1 MTQEQLNAIQEQTK
15 KITNPKL
22 LEVMRTLKKCA
33 EEKTNPEPQY
43 QVDYIDNLMEA
54 RLLAPVTVTDM
65 SGENEN
71 QMKVQF
77 SHLTNPQ
84 NEKYFMVF
92 TDMETMQKNINDIS
106 KICVIA
112 VTYKDL
118 SAMLSQPKC
127 AMKGFV
133 INPFTENIICG
144 PKQAEVIANYIRQ
157 KKFNSGEL
165 TVINEVTGVP
175 DTVTK
180 PITSYF
186 DSRKDIKK
194 AYIMNMRKINQL
206 NRLIIVDF
214 EGEDDKFNDFTKDF
228 TEKADNRHQLIRIAC
243 HLHGN
248 KGGKLG
254 SLLDGSTARR
264 LFLIRSFR
272 HLEAGKHLVVGF
284 RVAVYI
290 FYKSPLLL
298 QGNSGDMAHQL
309 FVKFITFLTD
319 GEVSNHSGKSRSNST
334 VQSGNTTATGDG
346 IATRHFIQKFLYC
359 QIN

>member
-106 KICVIA
+106 KICIIA

-118 SAMLSQPKC
+118 SAMLSQTNRKQIFPYQ
-127 AMKGFV
+127 
-133 INPFTENIICG
+133 IC
-144 PKQAEVIANYIRQ
+144 
-157 KKFNSGEL
+157 
-165 TVINEVTGVP
+165 
-175 DTVTK
+175 
-180 PITSYF
+180 
-186 DSRKDIKK
+186 
-194 AYIMNMRKINQL
+194 
-206 NRLIIVDF
+206 
-214 EGEDDKFNDFTKDF
+214 
-228 TEKADNRHQLIRIAC
+228 
-243 HLHGN
+243 
-248 KGGKLG
+248 
-254 SLLDGSTARR
+254 
-264 LFLIRSFR
+264 
-272 HLEAGKHLVVGF
+272 
-284 RVAVYI
+284 
-290 FYKSPLLL
+290 
-298 QGNSGDMAHQL
+298 
-309 FVKFITFLTD
+309 
-319 GEVSNHSGKSRSNST
+319 
-334 VQSGNTTATGDG
+334 
-346 IATRHFIQKFLYC
+346 
-359 QIN
+359 

>member
-1 MTQEQLNAIQEQTK
+1 MKTVTKYNFLRERNIINDTGTVEHDTGTDKENNQPETARSDENAE
-15 KITNPKL
+15 
-22 LEVMRTLKKCA
+22 KCA

-144 PKQAEVIANYIRQ
+144 PQQAEVIANYIRQ
-157 KKFNSGEL
+157 KNS
-165 TVINEVTGVP
+165 T
-175 DTVTK
+175 
-180 PITSYF
+180 
-186 DSRKDIKK
+186 
-194 AYIMNMRKINQL
+194 A
-206 NRLIIVDF
+206 
-214 EGEDDKFNDFTKDF
+214 
-228 TEKADNRHQLIRIAC
+228 A
-243 HLHGN
+243 
-248 KGGKLG
+248 
-254 SLLDGSTARR
+254 SLLS
-264 LFLIRSFR
+264 
-272 HLEAGKHLVVGF
+272 
-284 RVAVYI
+284 
-290 FYKSPLLL
+290 
-298 QGNSGDMAHQL
+298 
-309 FVKFITFLTD
+309 
-319 GEVSNHSGKSRSNST
+319 
-334 VQSGNTTATGDG
+334 
-346 IATRHFIQKFLYC
+346 
-359 QIN
+359 

>member
-77 SHLTNPQ
+77 SHLTNHQ

-106 KICVIA
+106 KVCVIA

-144 PKQAEVIANYIRQ
+144 PQQAEVIANYIRQ

-228 TEKADNRHQLIRIAC
+228 TEKVLKDINDEKAPFMIMNFNQPAA
-243 HLHGN
+243 
-248 KGGKLG
+248 KQATK
-254 SLLDGSTARR
+254 
-264 LFLIRSFR
+264 
-272 HLEAGKHLVVGF
+272 EKVP
-284 RVAVYI
+284 
-290 FYKSPLLL
+290 FY
-298 QGNSGDMAHQL
+298 
-309 FVKFITFLTD
+309 VK
-319 GEVSNHSGKSRSNST
+319 V
-334 VQSGNTTATGDG
+334 
-346 IATRHFIQKFLYC
+346 
-359 QIN
+359 

>member
-144 PKQAEVIANYIRQ
+144 PHQAEVIANYIRQ
-157 KKFNSGEL
+157 KKFNS
-165 TVINEVTGVP
+165 GVP

-194 AYIMNMRKINQL
+194 AYIMNMRKVNQL

-228 TEKADNRHQLIRIAC
+228 TEKVLKDINDEKAPFMIMNFNQPAA
-243 HLHGN
+243 
-248 KGGKLG
+248 KQATK
-254 SLLDGSTARR
+254 
-264 LFLIRSFR
+264 
-272 HLEAGKHLVVGF
+272 EKVP
-284 RVAVYI
+284 
-290 FYKSPLLL
+290 FY
-298 QGNSGDMAHQL
+298 
-309 FVKFITFLTD
+309 VK
-319 GEVSNHSGKSRSNST
+319 V
-334 VQSGNTTATGDG
+334 
-346 IATRHFIQKFLYC
+346 
-359 QIN
+359 

>member
-1 MTQEQLNAIQEQTK
+1 MTQEQLNTIQEQTK

-144 PKQAEVIANYIRQ
+144 PQQAAVIANYIRQ

-165 TVINEVTGVP
+165 TVIT
-175 DTVTK
+175 
-180 PITSYF
+180 
-186 DSRKDIKK
+186 
-194 AYIMNMRKINQL
+194 
-206 NRLIIVDF
+206 RL
-214 EGEDDKFNDFTKDF
+214 
-228 TEKADNRHQLIRIAC
+228 RAC
-243 HLHGN
+243 RTL
-248 KGGKLG
+248 LP
-254 SLLDGSTARR
+254 SL
-264 LFLIRSFR
+264 
-272 HLEAGKHLVVGF
+272 
-284 RVAVYI
+284 
-290 FYKSPLLL
+290 
-298 QGNSGDMAHQL
+298 
-309 FVKFITFLTD
+309 
-319 GEVSNHSGKSRSNST
+319 
-334 VQSGNTTATGDG
+334 
-346 IATRHFIQKFLYC
+346 
-359 QIN
+359 

>member
-1 MTQEQLNAIQEQTK
+1 MNVSSATIRNDMAYLERAG
-15 KITNPKL
+15 L
-22 LEVMRTLKKCA
+22 LEQPHTSAGRIPTY
-33 EEKTNPEPQY
+33 EGFRY
-43 QVDYIDNLMEA
+43 YIDNLMEA

-144 PKQAEVIANYIRQ
+144 PQQAEVIANYIRQ

-194 AYIMNMRKINQL
+194 AYIMNMRKVNQL

-214 EGEDDKFNDFTKDF
+214 EGEDDKFDDFTKDF
-228 TEKADNRHQLIRIAC
+228 TEKVLKLSLIHI
-243 HLHGN
+243 
-248 KGGKLG
+248 
-254 SLLDGSTARR
+254 S
-264 LFLIRSFR
+264 
-272 HLEAGKHLVVGF
+272 E
-284 RVAVYI
+284 
-290 FYKSPLLL
+290 P
-298 QGNSGDMAHQL
+298 
-309 FVKFITFLTD
+309 
-319 GEVSNHSGKSRSNST
+319 
-334 VQSGNTTATGDG
+334 
-346 IATRHFIQKFLYC
+346 TRP
-359 QIN
+359 